1 MTDDIGEILDE
12 IVRLLDAGQL
22 ADAEDTCGNALA
34 VRPKNINLLGLM
46 GAIAIAQD
54 DPEKSIPHFRQVLT
68 LDNQNA
74 AAIRG
79 LATAF
84 DRTGRED
91 EADALRDQLMAALPV
106 EDLLAEA
113 EALCHSGDFA
123 EAEKICDAV
132 LQRDPENRGALRVL
146 AIAANENEQ
155 YVIAEAFFSRVI
167 RLAPE
172 DVGGIVDLARFLG
185 DRGRYEEAITHLER
199 AAAVE
204 TDNPAVQLMLGGMLA
219 VLNRVDESLAA
230 YGRCLEHS
238 PEEPAALI
246 GQAHM
251 LRIAGRADDALASYR
266 HCVTVS
272 PEFGTAWWNLA
283 SMPGFDA
290 TDDDIETMQR
300 VLSDGDT
307 DSESRIGLYFALARA
322 FEKRAEFDRAW
333 AHFTG
338 GNEAKRAVV
347 KYDPV
352 KSELDQRKIRDTYTK
367 ELLSRS
373 PAKSQSD
380 LAPVFILGVPR
391 SGSTLVEQILASHS
405 QVEGAGEL
413 PYILTMVNGLKSRK
427 PGSLHYTEIVA
438 ELTEGD
444 LMELGDNYLQAA
456 ASHRSDGLPFVTD
469 KMPANYPHVGFIRE
483 ILPQSR
489 IIDARRDPIATC
501 VANYRQLFA
510 QGKHQSY
517 DLTELGEYYVEYVQM
532 MTHWDDVLPG
542 TVLRVQYENLVS
554 DTESEVRR
562 LLDHCGLPFEEG
574 CLAFHKSKRAVNTA
588 SAEQVRQPIY
598 QSAVEFWRH
607 YEAHLGELLQVLEP
621 VLDT

>member
-1 MTDDIGEILDE
+1 MIDDIDEKLDE
-12 IVRLLDAGQL
+12 IVQLLNAGQL
-22 ADAEDTCGNALA
+22 GDAEEACGNALA
-34 VRPKNINLLGLM
+34 VRPKDTNLLGLM
-46 GAIAIAQD
+46 GAIAISQD
-54 DPEKSIPHFRQVLT
+54 DPEKSIPYFRQVLT

-79 LATAF
+79 LATAL

-91 EADALRDQLMAALPV
+91 EADELRNRLMASLPV
-106 EDLLAEA
+106 EGLLAEA
-113 EALCHSGDFA
+113 DALCQSGDFA

-132 LQRDPENRGALRVL
+132 LQRDPENRVALRVL

-155 YVIAEAFFSRVI
+155 YVIAEAFFSRLI
-167 RLAPE
+167 RLAPDE
-172 DVGGIVDLARFLG
+172 VGGTIDLAGFLG
-185 DRGRYEEAITHLER
+185 DRGRYEEAIIHLER
-199 AAAVE
+199 AAAIE
-204 TDNPAVQLMLGGMLA
+204 MDNPSVQLMLGGMLA
-219 VLNRVDESLAA
+219 VLNRVDESLSA
-230 YGRCLEHS
+230 YDRCLEHN

-246 GQAHM
+246 GKAHM
-251 LRIAGRADDALASYR
+251 LRITGREDDALATYR
-266 HCVTVS
+266 HCVSVS
-272 PEFGTAWWNLA
+272 PEFGTAWWNLS
-283 SMPGFDA
+283 SMPGFGA
-290 TDDDIETMQR
+290 TDYDIETMQR

-307 DSESRIGLYFALARA
+307 DSESRIGLHFALARA
-322 FEKRAEFDRAW
+322 FEKRAEFDQAW
-333 AHFTG
+333 EHFTR
-338 GNEAKRAVV
+338 GNDVKRAVV

-367 ELLSRS
+367 ELLSRP
-373 PAKSQSD
+373 PAKSQTD
-380 LAPVFILGVPR
+380 LTPIFILGVPR

-438 ELTEGD
+438 HLTEGD
-444 LMELGDNYLQAA
+444 LIELGENYLQAA
-456 ASHRSDGLPFVTD
+456 VSHRNGGLPFVTD
-469 KMPANYPHVGFIRE
+469 KMPANYPHIGFIRE
-483 ILPQSR
+483 ILPRAR

-510 QGKHQSY
+510 QGKYQSY
-517 DLTELGEYYVEYVQM
+517 DLTEMGEYYVEYVQM

-542 TVLRVQYENLVS
+542 TVLRVQYEKLVS

-562 LLDHCGLPFEEG
+562 LLDHCGLPFEER
-574 CLAFHKSKRAVNTA
+574 CLEFHKSKRAVNTA

-607 YEAHLGELLQVLEP
+607 YEAHLDELLQVLEP